1 MYFFFLGL
9 ERQSFH
15 ENKTRTSFITI
26 ATMIMMITRI
36 MMVMMIMMIMVIMV
50 ILTIK
55 LSRGLEPLPR
65 ERLSATEL
73 CFPSPASAPPVP
85 EIAI

>member
-1 MYFFFLGL
+1 MYFFFFGL

-15 ENKTRTSFITI
+15 ENRTRTSFIMI
-26 ATMIMMITRI
+26 ATMIMM
-36 MMVMMIMMIMVIMV
+36 IMV

-55 LSRGLEPLPR
+55 LSQGLKPLPR
-65 ERLSATEL
+65 ERLSAIEL

-85 EIAI
+85 EITI